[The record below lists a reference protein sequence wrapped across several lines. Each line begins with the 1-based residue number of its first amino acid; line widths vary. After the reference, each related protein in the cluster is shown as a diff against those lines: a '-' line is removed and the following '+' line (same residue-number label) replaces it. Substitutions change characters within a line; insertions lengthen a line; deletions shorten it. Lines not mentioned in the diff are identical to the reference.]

1 MSACTST
8 FVHLQSGEDSERGR
22 EARKRVQRS
31 SHSEWAPAPDRP
43 DSVETLRAQAETR
56 VQELVPIRYGR
67 MLVSAFTPRTPE
79 EILAAPTTDLPDA
92 SAEAGGVRTGRQP
105 TQQNGR

>member
-31 SHSEWAPAPDRP
+31 SHGEWAPAPDRP
-43 DSVETLRAQAETR
+43 DLVETLRAQAETR
-56 VQELVPIRYGR
+56 V
-67 MLVSAFTPRTPE
+67 
-79 EILAAPTTDLPDA
+79 
-92 SAEAGGVRTGRQP
+92 
-105 TQQNGR
+105 